1 LQDSAD
7 EQRVPETAIAA
18 LNACDANVFHIIF
31 ILLKI
36 LATLPVSREPEQM
49 FSKVERTPTAIRSTM
64 TQDRLKALVLLQAHR
79 DELPLTED
87 VLDKFS
93 AANSRRLKLV
103 L

>member
-1 LQDSAD
+1 MQDSAD

-36 LATLPVSREPEQM
+36 LATLPVSCEPEQM

-64 TQDRLKALVLLQAHR
+64 TQDRLKALVLPH
-79 DELPLTED
+79 TED
-87 VLDKFS
+87 ILDKFA
-93 AANSRRLKLV
+93 AANSRRLKL
-103 L
+103 LL